1 MSREH
6 AATPHVT
13 IRDVAKRAGVSKGL
27 VSFALNDRPGVSPES
42 RERILAA
49 ARELGWTPSL
59 RARSLSTKRSFALGL
74 VVGRTPEVLGA
85 DPFFP
90 SFIAG
95 VESILAPEGRA
106 LVLSVVP
113 DEEAELRTYRSLVA
127 DGRVDGVF
135 LSDLRHNDPRIPL
148 LMELGLPAVTLGH
161 PEGLTP
167 TEQNPSGRSPF
178 PAVSIDDT
186 LGIGESVSYLAG
198 LGHRRI
204 AHVAGSSSMLHG
216 SRRRIAFDDAVR
228 AAGLPDC
235 QTIETDFSISAGAA
249 ATRRLLAQEY
259 PPTAIVFANDPMAIA
274 GLGVAHELGLRI
286 PGDLSITGF
295 DDINFARYVYPPLT
309 TVSTTPA
316 QWGRAAA
323 RTLLSLMEHGSA
335 DDVELPAARLTV
347 RGSAG
352 APASAA
358 VAADTGGS
366 AT

>member
-1 MSREH
+1 MSRE
-6 AATPHVT
+6 PDGRQRVT
-13 IRDVAKRAGVSKGL
+13 IMDVAKRAGVSKGL

-42 RERILAA
+42 RTRILLA

-74 VVGRTPEVLGA
+74 VLGRTPEALGA

-95 VESILAPEGRA
+95 VESVLAPEGRA

-113 DEEAELRTYRSLVA
+113 HEEAELRTYRSLVA

-148 LMELGLPAVTLGH
+148 LVDLGLPAVTLGH
-161 PEGLTP
+161 PESLTP
-167 TEQNPSGRSPF
+167 TEQNSSSRSPF

-186 LGIGESVSYLAG
+186 RGIAESVSYLTG

-216 SRRRIAFDDAVR
+216 SRRRMAFDHAAR
-228 AAGLPDC
+228 AAGLSDC
-235 QTIETDFSISAGAA
+235 QTIETDFSIGAGAA

-274 GLGVAHELGLRI
+274 GLGVAHERGLHI

-309 TVSTTPA
+309 TVSTTPSK
-316 QWGRAAA
+316 WGRAAA
-323 RTLLSLMEHGSA
+323 RTLLSLMENGSA
-335 DDVELPAARLTV
+335 DDVDLPAARLTV

-358 VAADTGGS
+358 
-366 AT
+366 